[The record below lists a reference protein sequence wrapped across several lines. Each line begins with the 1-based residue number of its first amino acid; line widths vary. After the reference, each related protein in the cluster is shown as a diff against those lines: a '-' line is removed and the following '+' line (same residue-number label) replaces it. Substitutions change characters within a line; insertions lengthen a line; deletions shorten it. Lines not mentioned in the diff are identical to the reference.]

1 MNLWFLF
8 FEVGVWEQGWDDIS
22 LSPPPKLE
30 KGSDETFVVYGA
42 YSFQWRN
49 VSLLSRNEEFQ
60 EEMWRTSIAIV
71 EKYLSPHI
79 LEQYGHSHIAGPT
92 DGASPTL
99 EGESK
104 KNFPSSVDGPEQS
117 HEEQQV
123 LRHENKREK
132 N

>member
-1 MNLWFLF
+1 MIVVCLPLQNEKKGLMKL
-8 FEVGVWEQGWDDIS
+8 
-22 LSPPPKLE
+22 LSCMVL
-30 KGSDETFVVYGA
+30 TL
-42 YSFQWRN
+42 FQWRN

-60 EEMWRTSIAIV
+60 EEMWRISITIV

-79 LEQYGHSHIAGPT
+79 LEKYGHSHIAGPT

-104 KNFPSSVDGPEQS
+104 KNLPASVDGPEQS

-123 LRHENKREK
+123 LRHENRREK